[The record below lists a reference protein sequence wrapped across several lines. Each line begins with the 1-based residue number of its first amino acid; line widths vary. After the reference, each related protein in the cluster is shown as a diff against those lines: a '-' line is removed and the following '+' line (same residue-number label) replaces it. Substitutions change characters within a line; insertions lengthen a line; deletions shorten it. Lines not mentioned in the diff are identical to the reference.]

1 MIAPIK
7 QVGVI
12 GAGSWGTALAA
23 TIAKAGREVTLWARS
38 NEHAAEIAKTR
49 ENRKYLAG
57 IKLPPNIQVTNEI
70 SAFADCDCVLM
81 VSPAQAQ
88 RAVME
93 QFSSVLKKQI
103 PALICSKGIEQSSNL
118 FMSDVLA
125 EVAPDLTA
133 FVLSGPSF
141 AADVVRGLP
150 TAVTL
155 AGPNISS
162 AQTVA
167 AAIGHAN
174 FRIYSSDDI
183 IGAQIGGAVKN
194 VLAIACGISDGK
206 SLGESCRAALI
217 TRAFSELTRLGNVL
231 GARPETLVGLSGF
244 GDLSLT
250 CSSPKSRNYSLGFK
264 LGQGETLKQIL
275 STRHTVSE
283 GVFTA
288 GVVVEIAHKNKIE
301 MPICE
306 AVHAIVSGKSDP
318 DTELARLLA
327 RPMRAEIEQAKG

>member
-1 MIAPIK
+1 MSLNI
-7 QVGVI
+7 QNVGVI

-23 TIAKAGREVTLWARS
+23 TIASAGRNVVLWARS
-38 NEHAAEIAKTR
+38 SQHATEMATSR
-49 ENRKYLAG
+49 ENKKYLPDV
-57 IKLPPNIQVTNEI
+57 KLPANIVVTNDMAVF
-70 SAFADCDCVLM
+70 SHCDAVLM

-88 RAVME
+88 RSVMAE
-93 QFSSVLKKQI
+93 FSTILKKGI

-125 EVAPDLTA
+125 EIAPDLEPY
-133 FVLSGPSF
+133 VLSGPSF

-155 AGPNISS
+155 AGPTIEK
-162 AQTVA
+162 AKIVGE
-167 AAIGHAN
+167 AIGHAN
-174 FRIYSSDDI
+174 FRIYASDDI
-183 IGAQIGGAVKN
+183 MGAQVGGAVKN

-206 SLGESCRAALI
+206 KLGESCRAALI
-217 TRAFSELTRLGNVL
+217 TRAFSELTRLGKIL

-264 LGQGETLKQIL
+264 LGQGETLKEIL
-275 STRHTVSE
+275 GSRNTVSE

-288 GVVVEIAHKNKIE
+288 GVVVEIARKNNIE

-306 AVHAIVSGKSDP
+306 AVFAIVDGRSDP

-327 RPMRAEIEQAKG
+327 RPMRAEIE

>member
-1 MIAPIK
+1 MSNKINL
-7 QVGVI
+7 VGVI
-12 GAGSWGTALAA
+12 GAGSWGTALAT
-23 TIAKAGREVTLWARS
+23 TIARAGRDVVLWARS
-38 NEHAAEIAKTR
+38 DTHATAIAAAR
-49 ENRKYLAG
+49 ENKKYLPG
-57 IKLPPNIQVTNEI
+57 VKLPQNITVTNDI
-70 SAFADCDCVLM
+70 HDFSDCDAVLM

-88 RAVME
+88 RAVMST
-93 QFSSVLKKQI
+93 FSNVLKKGI

-125 EVAPDLTA
+125 EVAPDLEA

-155 AGPNISS
+155 AGPDIES
-162 AQTVA
+162 AKTVA
-167 AAIGHAN
+167 QAIGHAN
-174 FRIYSSDDI
+174 FRIYASDDI
-183 IGAQIGGAVKN
+183 VGVQIGGAVKN

-206 SLGESCRAALI
+206 NLGESCRAALI
-217 TRAFSELTRLGNVL
+217 TRAFSELTRLGNAL

-264 LGQGETLKQIL
+264 LGQGEPLKQIL
-275 STRHTVSE
+275 GASNTVSE

-288 GVVVEIAHKNKIE
+288 GVVVDIARKNNIE

-306 AVHAIVSGKSDP
+306 AVHAIVDGQSDP

-327 RPMRAEIEQAKG
+327 RPMRAEIE

>member
-1 MIAPIK
+1 MSESMSKEIK
-7 QVGVI
+7 LVGVI
-12 GAGSWGTALAA
+12 GAGSWGTALAS
-23 TIAKAGREVTLWARS
+23 TIASGGRDVVLWARS
-38 NEHAAEIAKTR
+38 PEHAAEIARLR
-49 ENRKYLAG
+49 ENKRYLPG
-57 IKLPPNIQVTNEI
+57 VKLPENINVVSDIE
-70 SAFADCDCVLM
+70 AFAPCDAVLM

-88 RAVME
+88 RTVME
-93 QFSSVLKKQI
+93 QFAKVLRKGI

-125 EVAPDLTA
+125 QVAPDLEA

-155 AGPNISS
+155 AGPTIDE
-162 AQTVA
+162 AKRVA
-167 AAIGHAN
+167 EAIGHAN
-174 FRIYSSDDI
+174 FRIYASDDI
-183 IGAQIGGAVKN
+183 LGVQIGGAVKN

-206 SLGESCRAALI
+206 NLGESCRAALI
-217 TRAFSELTRLGNVL
+217 TRAFSELTRLGRVL

-250 CSSPKSRNYSLGFK
+250 CSSPKSRNYSLGFR
-264 LGQGETLKQIL
+264 LGQGETLQDIL
-275 STRHTVSE
+275 GSRNAVSE

-288 GVVVEIAHKNKIE
+288 GVVVEIARKNNIE

-306 AVHAIVSGKSDP
+306 AVHAIVDGKSDP

-327 RPMRAEIEQAKG
+327 RPMRAEIE